1 MNCQNP
7 LTITTNRLSIF
18 WLSLPF
24 YLLFYLSSPASLLL
38 LRSAKAINQAQRKG
52 LEISTSK
59 KQNAATN
66 KQHAQ
71 AQNALKLDQE
81 TDVVKIKTVDIS
93 GV

>member
-1 MNCQNP
+1 MNP
-7 LTITTNRLSIF
+7 FRYPTNGRFSF
-18 WLSLPF
+18 
-24 YLLFYLSSPASLLL
+24 
-38 LRSAKAINQAQRKG
+38 RTAKAVNQAQRKG

-71 AQNALKLDQE
+71 AVNTLKLDQE

-93 GV
+93 GG